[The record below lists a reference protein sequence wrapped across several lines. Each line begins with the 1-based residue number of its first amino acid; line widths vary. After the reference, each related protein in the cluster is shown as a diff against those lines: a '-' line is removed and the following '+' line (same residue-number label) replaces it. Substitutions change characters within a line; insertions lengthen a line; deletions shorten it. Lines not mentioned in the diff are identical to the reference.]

1 MHEYGITERLF
12 HVAMDQAQ
20 LQDGERLQRLYV
32 TLDPQSGYVPDAI
45 RFYFEQLAAG
55 TAADGAELLF
65 ELVEQSQHIRLTTL
79 DITENIPTENIPSDD
94 IARITNDGEVGKK
107 SNPDVRWRICV
118 DGTVQEVDFYNFV
131 YNLATELHLRGWVR
145 NTPNGVEIEVQGPEV
160 ELHHFRHHLE
170 NDAPLQA
177 RVLAITV
184 EPCSQ

>member
-1 MHEYGITERLF
+1 MHEYDITEQLF
-12 HVAMDQAQ
+12 HVAMEQAQ

-65 ELVEQSQHIRLTTL
+65 ELVEQPQHIRLTTL
-79 DITENIPTENIPSDD
+79 DITGDIADD
-94 IARITNDGEVGKK
+94 ITDDDITGTTNDGEVGNN
-107 SNPDVRWRICV
+107 SNPDVRWRICI
-118 DGTVQEVDFYNFV
+118 DGSGQAVDFYHFV
-131 YNLATELHLRGWVR
+131 YNLATELHLHGWVR
-145 NTPNGVEIEVQGPEV
+145 NASNGVEIEVQGPEV

-184 EPCSQ
+184 EPCAQ